1 MSRNAMIRYILNIAK
16 SNNAIK
22 SELSEENM
30 RRLTKKYM
38 LDLGSAN
45 VYDLTMF

>member
-1 MSRNAMIRYILNIAK
+1 MDYYSFVSAQRGK
-16 SNNAIK
+16 SNNEIK